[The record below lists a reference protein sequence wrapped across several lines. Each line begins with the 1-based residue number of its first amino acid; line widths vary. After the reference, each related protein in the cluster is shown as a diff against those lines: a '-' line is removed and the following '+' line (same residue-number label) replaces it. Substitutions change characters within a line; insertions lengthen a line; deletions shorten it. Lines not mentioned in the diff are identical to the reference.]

1 MDLATIPLSCVS
13 IYQVT
18 HLQLRVGLTIE
29 DRVVR
34 QPLVRSDTNTLT
46 EAYFPFRT
54 SNDHVPSR
62 QETPPYE

>member
-13 IYQVT
+13 ICQVT
-18 HLQLRVGLTIE
+18 HLQLRAGLTIE

-34 QPLVRSDTNTLT
+34 KPLVCSDTNTLT
-46 EAYFPFRT
+46 VAYFPFRT

-62 QETPPYE
+62 QETLPYE